1 MSLVQIFHPCLLLSS
16 STGYETFKHGFQIS
30 KHFRACRHVEIG
42 PVAYINFISPKF
54 CVFFGLLFLFILCM
68 HYVCMA
74 CIHLR
79 VNKDEYKMAAR
90 YKKILNTIIQNILKS
105 TSYTQTI
112 KIQC

>member
-68 HYVCMA
+68 HSVHVWCR
-74 CIHLR
+74 HLAYH
-79 VNKDEYKMAAR
+79 NE
-90 YKKILNTIIQNILKS
+90 
-105 TSYTQTI
+105 
-112 KIQC
+112 